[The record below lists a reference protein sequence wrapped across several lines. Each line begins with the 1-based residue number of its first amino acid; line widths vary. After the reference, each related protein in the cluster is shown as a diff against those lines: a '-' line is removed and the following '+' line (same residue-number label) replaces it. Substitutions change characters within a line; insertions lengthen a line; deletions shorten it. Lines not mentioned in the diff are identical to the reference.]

1 MCTGQHQYGKK
12 RTFSKTASY
21 LGNMFIQFT
30 SPLWE
35 KTSLFTIWQCF
46 FLSSLRP
53 VLVGQRVL
61 STRVPLITVLSVR
74 VECHA
79 DEKRR
84 ITGLLGRPVEH
95 HPAFD
100 SPQSPLV
107 QEARPTDTLTVV
119 CLTFMLAISSPQ
131 PQMSPGTTLMW
142 SEHWQA
148 HWKERNRIH
157 RESGDR
163 HRCTVKDVASEE

>member
-84 ITGLLGRPVEH
+84 INAPLGRPVWH
-95 HPAFD
+95 LAFD
-100 SPQSPLV
+100 STQSV
-107 QEARPTDTLTVV
+107 QEARPADTV
-119 CLTFMLAISSPQ
+119 CLTCHSHVNHLISS
-131 PQMSPGTTLMW
+131 
-142 SEHWQA
+142 
-148 HWKERNRIH
+148 
-157 RESGDR
+157 
-163 HRCTVKDVASEE
+163 ASEDTWDNIHLIRALTSTMGREEPHPRTVETDTVALLITVLQWMEE